1 LVECGGLELQPQTSE
16 QILVLHAASRTHVL
30 HSTEYTANTAQVVLT
45 NSDHFETDPQRQAQ
59 RVSDTKLI
67 TATLAIALVA
77 PATAL
82 GQLLEQYFVTADGI
96 EGDSIRTLEDGPR
109 RYA

>member
-1 LVECGGLELQPQTSE
+1 MECGGLELQPQTSE

-30 HSTEYTANTAQVVLT
+30 HFTEYTAQVALT

-59 RVSDTKLI
+59 RVSYTKLI
-67 TATLAIALVA
+67 TATLAFALVA

-82 GQLLEQYFVTADGI
+82 GQLLEQYVATADDI
-96 EGDSIRTLEDGPR
+96 EGDSIRSLEDGPR